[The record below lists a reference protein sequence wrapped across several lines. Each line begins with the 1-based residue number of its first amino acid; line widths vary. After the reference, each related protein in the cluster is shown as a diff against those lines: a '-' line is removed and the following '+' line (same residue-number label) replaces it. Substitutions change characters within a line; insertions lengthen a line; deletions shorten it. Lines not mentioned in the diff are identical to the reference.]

1 MEIYWHGHS
10 CFTIKSK
17 EATIVT
23 DPFKMGE
30 TLPPLKADIVT
41 LCGEG
46 EIAEVAGDPRVLD
59 WPGEFEVKGISI
71 ESFHPNG
78 DETNAFL
85 FQVEGIHICHLG
97 YLSHEISDEV
107 LERIGDVDILLVP
120 VGGGLVLDGKTAQKV
135 VESIE
140 PRIVIPMVYGA
151 TKTQLQIGGVEEF
164 LKAVGKS
171 ELVPVEKFSIASRA
185 NLPEGT
191 MEFVLLEPK
200 L

>member
-1 MEIYWHGHS
+1 
-10 CFTIKSK
+10 
-17 EATIVT
+17 
-23 DPFKMGE
+23 MGE

-140 PRIVIPMVYGA
+140 PRIVMFRLRNSLLRVGQTCLRGLWSLCCWSRNFRPPPNIPSLNG
-151 TKTQLQIGGVEEF
+151 TRFCLC
-164 LKAVGKS
+164 KA
-171 ELVPVEKFSIASRA
+171 
-185 NLPEGT
+185 
-191 MEFVLLEPK
+191 
-200 L
+200 